1 MKVIIYL
8 FCSSIVWCY
17 GTSFFYFS
25 NFYNITTSLKDKTYK
40 YKDYDTFSSLDFNS
54 LTKNNDPRIKGKTVK
69 SDKHKTIIEKG
80 VFTTCKRNDDCPP
93 WEFLASKITHDKKKK
108 TINYENSWLK
118 IFGKSSWDIWQLKSV
133 LGSVSDDLY
142 HSYSPMTKGVDV
154 ILSGFFSSIGVHGL
168 LRSKITNRHLEEAK
182 KVMTLLGLL
191 ALANKSLSKMS
202 VGQQRRF
209 LLARALVHNPKT
221 LILDEPTTSL
231 DLPST
236 FKYLKLLKKLKCRG
250 HNFILVT
257 HNLHEINDDID
268 RVILL
273 NKGKI
278 IADGAKSKVIT
289 EKNLYL
295 TYEIEIGLSIHQG
308 HYLPFHKG

>member
-1 MKVIIYL
+1 MENSSNILFEAHRVDLYRDQYQVFENLNLVI
-8 FCSSIVWCY
+8 
-17 GTSFFYFS
+17 
-25 NFYNITTSLKDKTYK
+25 K
-40 YKDYDTFSSLDFNS
+40 
-54 LTKNNDPRIKGKTVK
+54 KNESVAIIGANGSGKTTLLK
-69 SDKHKTIIEKG
+69 
-80 VFTTCKRNDDCPP
+80 
-93 WEFLASKITHDKKKK
+93 A
-108 TINYENSWLK
+108 INREIYPAAKENSWLK

-257 HNLHEINDDID
+257 HNLYEINDDID